1 MITETV
7 ALAVSVAEFKGRAL
21 QLLVQG
27 HPGSWA
33 LQVLGKVSLPL
44 DLFLTAEPHLQR
56 LTVIVSQVMFAF
68 CPLSGCSVPLFTC
81 IYVCEDPVQNLDSL

>member
-1 MITETV
+1 MITEAV
-7 ALAVSVAEFKGRAL
+7 APAVGVAEFKGRAL

-56 LTVIVSQVMFAF
+56 LTVIVKSGDVH
-68 CPLSGCSVPLFTC
+68 PLPTVWGFSAPLYLHLC
-81 IYVCEDPVQNLDSL
+81 L